1 MFENIREMIANLNF
15 DTLLG
20 QDLEAMLGEGR
31 YIVYTVIFL
40 GILVAFE
47 GLSQLLARGE
57 NRTEAI
63 NRRIKMRSQGKS
75 GDEILAILKPAKKK
89 GLLGNLP
96 FVGDLGRALTSVG
109 FAVAPEVFVGACVIG
124 FFVTGMAGSQVINPL
139 IAFGS
144 AALLFLIAPF
154 VVLGGLQKRRK
165 AQLVKQLPDALDL
178 MSRGLQVGHP
188 VNTTLQSVA
197 DEMPDPIGTE
207 FGIVVDQVAYG
218 DELTAAIS
226 EMADRLDE
234 EDVSYLS
241 VAISMQHGSG
251 GDLSRVLST
260 LSRVIRVR
268 SKLRRKVKAISSEGR
283 MTAYIL
289 SSLPLAIAGVMA
301 ISSPTYYGEVM
312 DYPEFWPVMSAIGVA
327 VVLNALVMFRLVNF
341 RI

>member
-1 MFENIREMIANLNF
+1 MFEKIQDMIANLNL
-15 DTLLG
+15 DTFLG
-20 QDLEAMLGEGR
+20 QDIGAMLGDGR
-31 YIVYTVIFL
+31 YVVYTVVFL
-40 GILVAFE
+40 GIFVAFE
-47 GLSQLLARGE
+47 GLSQFIARGE
-57 NRTEAI
+57 NRDEAV

-75 GDEILAILKPAKKK
+75 GDEILAILKPPKKK

-96 FVGDLGRALTSVG
+96 FVGDLGVALTSAGVV
-109 FAVAPEVFVGACVIG
+109 VAPGVFVGACGVG
-124 FFVTGMAGSQVINPL
+124 FIVTGMALSQLTNPL

-144 AALLFLIAPF
+144 AASLFLIAPF

-165 AQLVKQLPDALDL
+165 SRLVKQLPDALDL

-218 DELTAAIS
+218 EELTTAIGD
-226 EMADRLDE
+226 MADRIEE
-234 EDVSYLS
+234 EDVRYLS

-260 LSRVIRVR
+260 LSSVIRVR

-289 SSLPLAIAGVMA
+289 SALPLAIAGAMA
-301 ISSPTYYGEVM
+301 ISAPSYYGEVM
-312 DYPEFWPVMSAIGVA
+312 DYPEFWPVMSAIGIA